1 MEEFETRSVGRVSGA
16 EIKALLNILLKLKLF
31 FQISSFILRARINV
45 SNDPTAVREKS
56 SNSTIF
62 QPRGGK
68 MKCDSQSSCW
78 RRRCVFKSCH
88 RSALCVLRQ
97 WGRSKSGPILA
108 AVSVGWRLCAW
119 PGMKERAQSDSERI
133 TGRDEPPKSG
143 SEVRQRRQDGQRT
156 PGGRSCFYQRLFASN
171 QLRMFQ
177 QNHKYVSSCCL
188 NFLFLTN
195 SHFVGV
201 QKTSSLGLK

>member
-1 MEEFETRSVGRVSGA
+1 MEEFETRSVGCVSGA

-68 MKCDSQSSCW
+68 MKRDSQSSCW

-156 PGGRSCFYQRLFASN
+156 PGGRSCFYQRLCLWAISWGCFSKTTDTFLDVAWI
-171 QLRMFQ
+171 FC
-177 QNHKYVSSCCL
+177 SSQT
-188 NFLFLTN
+188 LTL
-195 SHFVGV
+195 
-201 QKTSSLGLK
+201 LGFRKHQVWV